1 MDRQADISHRAR
13 GYCAENT
20 PSPPG
25 FIDFRICRR
34 LKARPAISLLFE
46 RRERER
52 ERAAHKFLH
61 REEGFVR
68 RTSVRAGILRPAPLS
83 KDDQR
88 TACTHN
94 EQPWSGYIQRPLWTI
109 FEVNKRRGEVIGC
122 VKSTSNKVGRNSA
135 TVDGRLN
142 GILEDVR
149 MCLDGNEPTCC
160 SRGLKL
166 LRCHRI
172 FRAFRL

>member
-20 PSPPG
+20 PSPPASSISG
-25 FIDFRICRR
+25 FANDSK
-34 LKARPAISLLFE
+34 LALLFLFSSRE
-46 RRERER
+46 ERER

-94 EQPWSGYIQRPLWTI
+94 EQLWFGYIQRPLWTI